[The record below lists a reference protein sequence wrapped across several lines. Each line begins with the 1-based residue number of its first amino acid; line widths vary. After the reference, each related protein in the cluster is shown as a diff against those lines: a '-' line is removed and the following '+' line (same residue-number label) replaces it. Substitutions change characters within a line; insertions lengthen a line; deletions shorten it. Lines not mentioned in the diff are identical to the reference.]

1 MMGGRG
7 GEGGG
12 VTSMHPRVYHGAQGW
27 GASQHSVIQAHHRCA
42 PTQHY
47 LTHPF
52 AHRSKMA
59 PAKREPFNA
68 RKGGDI
74 MPRGV
79 FDDGTTYRTGFV
91 PKEVGVPAQFR
102 PRDAG
107 ALHTGDFE
115 GNTEYR
121 NQFIDKEVP
130 GAARGGGQAPGAEW
144 GEERYWK
151 RLNQGVARFCQK
163 VRLAEGWKA
172 GGKIWRTHEQS

>member
-1 MMGGRG
+1 
-7 GEGGG
+7 
-12 VTSMHPRVYHGAQGW
+12 
-27 GASQHSVIQAHHRCA
+27 
-42 PTQHY
+42 
-47 LTHPF
+47 
-52 AHRSKMA
+52 MA

-102 PRDAG
+102 PQDAG

-130 GAARGGGQAPGAEW
+130 GAARGGGEGPGAERR
-144 GEERYWK
+144 EERYWK
-151 RLNQGVARFCQK
+151 RLNKGQDVSGAAGRGLEGGEEDLENPQTELGRRFPAWPGK
-163 VRLAEGWKA
+163 GRAERREGRY
-172 GGKIWRTHEQS
+172 G